1 MLSSNKVTKTH
12 ISIGS
17 RTRKNKYIVMI
28 IMIDEQTD
36 LDIYTHVWGTFL
48 WKIKIEIKD
57 EDIHIHKKFNSIWY
71 EDKS

>member
-36 LDIYTHVWGTFL
+36 LDIYTHV
-48 WKIKIEIKD
+48 
-57 EDIHIHKKFNSIWY
+57 
-71 EDKS
+71 